1 LEIAI
6 PTNIFY
12 IPFVQELV
20 LNFVVA
26 SRLLVAKNKPKAA
39 KAALYMNE
47 QIPTNAQHQL
57 GAPQGG

>member
-1 LEIAI
+1 M
-6 PTNIFY
+6 T
-12 IPFVQELV
+12 VQELV

-26 SRLLVAKNKPKAA
+26 SRLLVAKNKPEAETQNQTKLLNM
-39 KAALYMNE
+39 KK